1 MLDMKIEFIGIVQNA
16 DFSLCNVKL
25 THDFRFDRM
34 QDNDFINGIIL
45 ELDPPGNRQHVSDI
59 TTLCNHKE
67 NMFYF
72 VRNTFE
78 ADINPSSISHYLNAR
93 ETLGICTAQYSS
105 STWGGKFGGKIDLSY
120 LCKVFRLMS
129 LFKEGNISMPLSY
142 YYTNDGCR
150 FVLFERG
157 GFFPSLFQYPQNTIY
172 SLSDSEQDELQRFLK
187 QDNSD
192 LFSDKVVKLA
202 FDHFEFSYQTENLG
216 QSFLSLMIC
225 IEMIY
230 SPDGRN
236 ELKNRVSRGVAILV
250 GNSPEEAIEI
260 FKNMKDLYDKRSK
273 LVHTGITVEE
283 CDLLLLRYYARE
295 TLKRVVSQ
303 GIGRDLNH
311 FRRELENH
319 GLGEKPFRFK

>member
-1 MLDMKIEFIGIVQNA
+1 MKIEFIGIVQNA

-25 THDFRFDRM
+25 KHDFRFDSM
-34 QDNDFINGIIL
+34 ADNDFVNEIIHKLEPPANLQNLSGIF
-45 ELDPPGNRQHVSDI
+45 SF
-59 TTLCNHKE
+59 CNYKDRS
-67 NMFYF
+67 FYF

-78 ADINPSSISHYLNAR
+78 ADIDPSLISSCLDAK
-93 ETLGICTAQYSS
+93 ETHGICLAQYSS

-120 LCKVFRLMS
+120 LCKIFRLMN
-129 LFKEGNISMPLSY
+129 LFKEGNLSMPLSY
-142 YYTNDGCR
+142 YYTNAGGGY
-150 FVLFERG
+150 VLFERG
-157 GFFPSLFQYPQNTIY
+157 GFIPAFFHPPQNTTY
-172 SLSDSEQDELQRFLK
+172 YLRDSEQDELQRFVE

-192 LFSDKVVKLA
+192 LFSDKVIKLA
-202 FDHFEFSYQTENLG
+202 FDHFEFSYQSENLS

-250 GNSPEEAIEI
+250 GNSPEESREI

-283 CDLLLLRYYARE
+283 CDLLLLRHYASVMSR
-295 TLKRVVSQ
+295 L
-303 GIGRDLNH
+303 
-311 FRRELENH
+311 
-319 GLGEKPFRFK
+319 